1 MRMNEACKQTN
12 LTKKAIHYY
21 IDCNLV
27 QIKKLENN
35 YYDFSEENIE
45 ELKQIAFFRKMGISI
60 ETIKKILNSPTALNF
75 FLVEERNKLYLE
87 VKEKMNTL
95 MNLTSL
101 ILSLPHNATPD
112 DLPQVIHN
120 SQDLVNS
127 LFAQIPQDINYRMLS
142 IYIFSAY
149 TDEFAT
155 EYKRYLWTKI
165 ETEVQKQFQA
175 TSFEALDY
183 FSIHNDGEKML
194 KKYSNDFKN
203 TLALYEANNLEP
215 LIQTFI
221 DKLKMFLE
229 SDDAINAWNLH
240 YQNVYIPT
248 LNAYQACAKEVL
260 KEFSNRFAICNKKI
274 EQIILLTDQFICDT
288 KLKEDLYNKCNLND
302 ENYGTS
308 LFLLFLYN
316 PIDYII

>member
-101 ILSLPHNATPD
+101 ILSLPHNATPT

-215 LIQTFI
+215 LVQTFI

-240 YQNVYIPT
+240 YQNIYIPT

>member
-87 VKEKMNTL
+87 VKEKMNML

-101 ILSLPHNATPD
+101 ILSLPHNATPT

-120 SQDLVNS
+120 SKDLVNS

-215 LIQTFI
+215 LVQTFI

-240 YQNVYIPT
+240 YQNIYIPT

>member
-248 LNAYQACAKEVL
+248 LNVYQACAKEVL

>member
-12 LTKKAIHYY
+12 LTKKAIHYN
-21 IDCNLV
+21 IDCDLV

-60 ETIKKILNSPTALNF
+60 ETIKKILDSPTALNF

-155 EYKRYLWTKI
+155 EYKRYLGTKI

-215 LIQTFI
+215 LVQTFI

-274 EQIILLTDQFICDT
+274 EQIILLTDQFICGT